1 MIKNAV
7 QQAKQ
12 QIDISINGV
21 TSQMNMNVKD
31 LKNIKGEIDT
41 KISEAPKSI
50 DSLINLAKNSV
61 NSSITNV

>member
-21 TSQMNMNVKD
+21 TSQMNLNVKD
-31 LKNIKGEIDT
+31 LKNVKAEIDT

-50 DSLINLAKNSV
+50 DSLINLATNSV
-61 NSSITNV
+61 RTSITSV